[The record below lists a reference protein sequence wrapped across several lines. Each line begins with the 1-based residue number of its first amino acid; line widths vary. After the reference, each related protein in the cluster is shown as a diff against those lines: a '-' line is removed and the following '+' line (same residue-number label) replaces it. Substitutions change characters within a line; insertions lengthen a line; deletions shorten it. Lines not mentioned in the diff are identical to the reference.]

1 MTKIDHL
8 ESYDRFV
15 DAIKLNLIMWRR
27 NGNQDLSDISKKL
40 GISERTVRRRFNNP
54 GTLTLEELYAWC
66 ELYDKDPCEV
76 LQGAF
81 EDAGRSK
88 SETAST

>member
-1 MTKIDHL
+1 MKIEDR

-27 NGNQDLSDISKKL
+27 SGAKDFSEISEKL
-40 GISERTVRRRFNNP
+40 DISERTVRRRYNTP

-66 ELYDKDPCEV
+66 ELYGKDPSEV
-76 LQGAF
+76 LRGALL
-81 EDAGRSK
+81 EAKREG
-88 SETAST
+88 

>member
-1 MTKIDHL
+1 MKIEDR

-27 NGNQDLSDISKKL
+27 SGAKDFSEISEKL
-40 GISERTVRRRFNNP
+40 DISERTVRRRYNTP

-66 ELYDKDPCEV
+66 ELYGKDPSEV
-76 LQGAF
+76 LRGAF
-81 EDAGRSK
+81 HDAKRDG
-88 SETAST
+88 

>member
-40 GISERTVRRRFNNP
+40 AISERTVRRRFNTP

-66 ELYDKDPCEV
+66 ELYEKDPCEV

-81 EDAGRSK
+81 ETSRH
-88 SETAST
+88 STNEKND